1 MFCNPKTQ
9 TKKGLIL
16 YNTTNGITSLK
27 KHVKVNYSIIAKMF
41 ENEVNNP
48 LRGKLEKK
56 ICKKRSNLASSAI
69 FNVFAA
75 KNPFIK
81 YHMQQ
86 KLIFE
91 DMGLLIVKNHIPIQ
105 FV

>member
-1 MFCNPKTQ
+1 MLGFYFLVNDNKDVDVNALKSWGIYIFYNSFVLFCNPKTQ

-48 LRGKLEKK
+48 LRGELEKK
-56 ICKKRSNLASSAI
+56 IAKKDQI
-69 FNVFAA
+69 
-75 KNPFIK
+75 
-81 YHMQQ
+81 
-86 KLIFE
+86 
-91 DMGLLIVKNHIPIQ
+91 
-105 FV
+105 

>member
-1 MFCNPKTQ
+1 LFCNHKIQ

-48 LRGKLEKK
+48 LKGELQKQ
-56 ICKKRSNLASSAI
+56 IAKRNQI
-69 FNVFAA
+69 
-75 KNPFIK
+75 
-81 YHMQQ
+81 
-86 KLIFE
+86 
-91 DMGLLIVKNHIPIQ
+91 
-105 FV
+105 